1 MKLGEFD
8 LVPGVEERSALV
20 ATLRRFNDTATD
32 YPRQRTVHS
41 LFCEQAQRTP
51 DALAVFDG
59 ERSWSYRALLD
70 AATRF
75 ARVLVGIRLPPE
87 GRVALLVEKSFE
99 TAAALIGTLM
109 AGGAYLPLSP
119 STPQERLR
127 HQIQEAGATV
137 LVTERRFIRLANRL
151 QWICPDLRVLFCA
164 DSHDVHGETEGIGDM
179 MREDIWDEA
188 GRRALDDISGGG
200 WTSSYTGEWL
210 SREVMDQYADNAA
223 AKLRP
228 YLHPDTRVLE
238 IGCAS
243 GITMGR
249 VAPHVKSYVG
259 TDLSG
264 EILRWTSSRIRDLGL
279 TNIQLVHL
287 PAHDIDRITTRDFDV
302 AILNS
307 VIQCFSGHN
316 YLREVLRKA
325 VGLMKPR
332 GIVFLGNVW
341 DLDLQDEFVRSLDA
355 FHRQHVG
362 TGVRVKIDRSEELFV
377 SRAFLEDLRHDVP
390 GIAQVEISAPIGDVK
405 SELSTFSYDA
415 LLHVDKSGAAS
426 AGARHRVQID
436 VRATEGVDPA
446 PLPERSGPTGLAYV
460 MYTSGT
466 SGRPKGVMI
475 EHRGIVRLVR
485 DTNYVQLGPSDHC
498 LQTGSLGFDACTFEI
513 WGMLLNG
520 GAFCRPPTGAIL
532 EAAELTRL
540 IRHHRVTTLWL
551 TAGLF
556 NEHVDSDVGLFAG
569 LRNLIVGG
577 EKLSTVHVNRAREA
591 HPALTIMNG
600 FGPTENTTFTS
611 VHRIEAVCR
620 GDVPI
625 GRPIANSQVWIVDE
639 RGTPV
644 PVGVAGE
651 ICAAGDGLARGYLG
665 DVQLTAEKFVPNPF
679 DSGARMYRTGDLG
692 RWTVDGTI
700 EYLGRSDEQVKVRGF
715 RVEPSEIVARIL
727 EYPGVRQAVV
737 ITDATPDR
745 AELDAFITGEESLD
759 VDDVRDVLRR
769 SVPEYMVPRSITR
782 LARLPLTSNGKVDRR
797 ALTSTSRTRHAG
809 TCEPP
814 TTDTERALV
823 TIWEEALGRAEIG
836 VADNFF
842 DIGGPSLKVAR
853 VMALVEQRL
862 GVAAPLTTLFRAPT
876 IRELAVALLDAAR
889 FGVSA
894 IDDAMVRLG
903 PPLSR
908 PPLFAFPP
916 GTGDAAGFLQVAQRL
931 DNCVFY
937 AFNFID
943 SDTRLQQYADL
954 IMSVDA
960 VGPYVLFGYSSGGNL
975 AYHVAREL
983 EARDRIVTDI
993 IMIDSARKL
1002 ARTPFTPEEVR
1013 RIADEFLGHESIRHY
1028 LKTPVLRERAYR
1040 LIERS
1045 YEWIEHAVDFHRVRA
1060 DIHVLTAED
1069 SPDEHRETPGGRLL
1083 ASRSAWTEV
1092 TSARVREY
1100 QGDGDHNHLLFQP
1113 HLDRNIKTLREIVS
1127 SAMAHCGLGK
1137 DPPR

>member
-8 LVPGVEERSALV
+8 LVQGVEEGSALI
-20 ATLRRFNDTATD
+20 ATLRRFNATATD
-32 YPRQRTVHS
+32 YPRDRTAHG

-59 ERSWSYRALLD
+59 ERSWSYRELMN

-75 ARVLVGIRLPPE
+75 ARVLVGTGLAAE
-87 GRVALLVEKSFE
+87 ARVAVVVEKSFE

-109 AGGAYLPLSP
+109 AGAAYLPLSP
-119 STPQERLR
+119 NAPQERLR
-127 HQIQEAGATV
+127 HQIEEAGATV

-151 QWICPDLRVLFCA
+151 QWICRDLRVLFCA
-164 DSHDVHGETEGIGDM
+164 DSRNVHGEPEGSGDM
-179 MREDIWDEA
+179 MREDVWDEA
-188 GRRALDDISGGG
+188 GRRAFDDISGGG

-210 SREVMDQYADNAA
+210 SRAVMDQYADNAA

-228 YLHPDTRVLE
+228 YLHPATRVLE

-243 GITMGR
+243 GITMLR
-249 VAPHVKSYVG
+249 VAPNVAFYYG
-259 TDLSG
+259 TDLSR
-264 EILRWTSSRIRDLGL
+264 EILGWTSSRIRDLGL
-279 TNIQLVHL
+279 TNITLAHI
-287 PAHDIDRITTRDFDV
+287 PAHDIDKIATRDFDV
-302 AILNS
+302 VILNS

-341 DLDLQDEFVRSLDA
+341 DMDLQDEFVRSLDA
-355 FHRQHVG
+355 FRRQHLG

-377 SRAFLEDLRHDVP
+377 SRAFLDDLRSDVP
-390 GIAQVEISAPIGDVK
+390 GIARVEISAPIGEVR
-405 SELSTFSYDA
+405 SELSDFSYDA
-415 LLHVDKSGAAS
+415 LLHVDQSAAAP
-426 AGARHRVQID
+426 AGPRHRVQID
-436 VRATEGVDPA
+436 LRAMDGVDPT

-485 DTNYVQLGPSDHC
+485 DTNYVQLGSSDRC

-532 EAAELTRL
+532 ETAELTRL

-556 NEHVDSDVGLFAG
+556 NEHVESDVGLFAG
-569 LRNLIVGG
+569 LRYLIVGG
-577 EKLSTVHVNRAREA
+577 EKLSTSHVNLARDA
-591 HPALTIMNG
+591 HPALAIMNG
-600 FGPTENTTFTS
+600 FGPTENTTFTT
-611 VHRIEAVCR
+611 VHRIEAACR

-625 GRPIANSQVWIVDE
+625 GRPVANSQVWIVDD
-639 RGTPV
+639 RGAAV
-644 PVGVAGE
+644 PVGVPGE
-651 ICAAGDGLARGYLG
+651 ICTAGDGLARGYLG

-679 DSGARMYRTGDLG
+679 EPGARMYRTGDLG
-692 RWTVDGTI
+692 RWTDDGI
-700 EYLGRSDEQVKVRGF
+700 VEYLGRQDEQVKIRGF
-715 RVEPSEIVARIL
+715 RVEPDEIVARIL
-727 EYPGVRQAVV
+727 EDPGVRQAVV

-745 AELDAFITGEESLD
+745 PELDAFITGDESLD
-759 VDDVRDVLRR
+759 VDDLRDALRR
-769 SVPEYMVPRSITR
+769 SLPDYMVPRSITR
-782 LARLPLTSNGKVDRR
+782 LARLPLTANGKVDRR
-797 ALTSTSRTRHAG
+797 ALASASRSRHG
-809 TCEPP
+809 GHTCEPP

-823 TIWEEALGRAEIG
+823 AIWEAALGRADIG
-836 VADNFF
+836 VTDNFF
-842 DIGGPSLKVAR
+842 DIGGHSLKVAR

-876 IRELAVALLDAAR
+876 IRELAAALLDAAR
-889 FGVSA
+889 FGVST

-903 PPLSR
+903 PPTSR
-908 PPLFAFPP
+908 RPLFAFPP

-943 SDTRLQQYADL
+943 SDARLQEYADL
-954 IMSVDA
+954 ITSVDA

-983 EARDRIVTDI
+983 EARDRMVTDI

-1002 ARTPFTPEEVR
+1002 ARTPFTPQEVR
-1013 RIADEFLGHESIRHY
+1013 RIADDFLGHESIRHY

-1045 YEWIEHAVDFHRVRA
+1045 YEWIEHAVDFHPVRA

-1069 SPDEHRETPGGRLL
+1069 SPDQHRETPGGRLL
-1083 ASRSAWTEV
+1083 ASRSAWSEV
-1092 TSARVREY
+1092 TSGCVREY
-1100 QGDGDHNHLLFQP
+1100 RGEGDHNHLLFLP
-1113 HLDRNIKTLREIVS
+1113 HLDRNIETLREIIA
-1127 SAMAHCGLGK
+1127 SAMAHC
-1137 DPPR
+1137 RRT